1 MQNINLN
8 ILLVLS
14 IISVDI
20 MAHSVSKRESKIRK
34 CINLS
39 RTWTTSCG
47 KFIIFFFKLA
57 NYLKICHRKDPKL
70 NECVQESIEK
80 LRPSLA
86 QGVKELL
93 LPSCEP
99 LEIPHISISQNAGA
113 ISMESMYSNI
123 LVHGLT
129 NFTLHGVR

>member
-1 MQNINLN
+1 MKNIHLN

-14 IISVDI
+14 IISTDI
-20 MAHSVSKRESKIRK
+20 VAHSVPKIKSKIRK
-34 CINLS
+34 SMIQ
-39 RTWTTSCG
+39 RHQHET
-47 KFIIFFFKLA
+47 FIISLNYLA

-80 LRPSLA
+80 LRPKLA

-93 LPSCEP
+93 IPSCEP
-99 LEIPHISISQNAGA
+99 LEIPQVAIKQNAGA
-113 ISMESMYSNI
+113 VSMESLYSNI

-129 NFTLHGVR
+129 NFTLNGVR